1 MTHGVVPWRM
11 RRHGEAGRS
20 IRPARSSTR
29 TPPSLNALLGMPL
42 AIQRAREEA
51 AASAQHALRLS
62 PSDPLVRVCALYA
75 MVGAHFAAGH
85 YADCAA
91 RAQDTRDIP
100 RGHGHSLLSHR
111 GGGDAGVRAAAGG
124 GADQPAAPGA
134 GFLAE
139 VVEREHGVSRR
150 GGRAPPRGS
159 PQGGTAPR
167 GTPKIRRLAAILVAD
182 VACYSRLIETQS
194 EDYISAAA
202 AMTSLSA
209 LPFPWCFS
217 VTPIYLPVR
226 PI

>member
-29 TPPSLNALLGMPL
+29 TSPSLNALLGMPL

-51 AASAQHALRLS
+51 AASAQQALRLS

-159 PQGGTAPR
+159 PQGGTAPGEPPRSADSPQSSSPMSRVIR
-167 GTPKIRRLAAILVAD
+167 G
-182 VACYSRLIETQS
+182 
-194 EDYISAAA
+194 
-202 AMTSLSA
+202 
-209 LPFPWCFS
+209 
-217 VTPIYLPVR
+217 
-226 PI
+226 